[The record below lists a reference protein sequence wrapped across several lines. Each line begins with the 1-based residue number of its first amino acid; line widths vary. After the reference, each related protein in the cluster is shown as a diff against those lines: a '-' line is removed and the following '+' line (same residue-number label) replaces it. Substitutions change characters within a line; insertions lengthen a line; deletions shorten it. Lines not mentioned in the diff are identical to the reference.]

1 MEVIKIEAGKRT
13 PFVHLDYEN
22 KIMKM
27 SGRSM
32 PEDAVGFYQPII
44 DWFRDYSQKPIEG
57 GVLEVSLEYFNTS
70 SSKNLLEIFK
80 AVKESGAGN
89 FINWHYD
96 WEDEDMQEAGE
107 DFIFIIGET
116 IRLVEDNDD
125 E

>member
-13 PFVHLDYEN
+13 PFVHLDYSN
-22 KIMKM
+22 NIMKM

-44 DWFRDYSQKPIEG
+44 DWFKEYAKNPING
-57 GVLEVSLEYFNTS
+57 GILEVTLEYFNTS

-80 AVKESGAGN
+80 AVKDAGADN
-89 FINWHYD
+89 VIEWHYD

-107 DFIFIIGET
+107 DFIFIIGDT
-116 IRLVEDNDD
+116 IKLVEDNED